1 MNADDTRTG
10 KTPLIFAVIGFFV
23 GMATGSNGGFLLGTL
38 AGWALGLAWS
48 QQGVLR
54 RLQARIEGL
63 EQLWLQTAAPESA
76 LVKEAAATVQP
87 EAVATPAV
95 AMQVDTA
102 QSRAADSPVVED
114 LTKPAPAQSTWES
127 PPPTPPNAI
136 ERGIAQ
142 VWDWLRGG
150 NPLAKIGVVILFF
163 GAVFLVKYAAEH
175 SLFPIEL
182 RFAGLGAGAVAL
194 LVLGWRLRSAKPGY
208 AQILQGGGIAGLYL
222 VTFAAARL
230 YHLLPLPLALAVM
243 VAVAVLAALLAV
255 AQNALAMA
263 VIGTGGG
270 FLAPL
275 LVSTGSGNH
284 IALFTY
290 YAILNL
296 GVFTVAWF
304 RAWRVLNLLGL
315 LFTFG
320 IVGVFRG
327 TGYEAEKLVST
338 DAFVLLF
345 FGMYVAVSIL
355 FALRQ
360 KPDLKG
366 AVSASLVFGLPVAA
380 FGIHASLWRGTE
392 YALAWSA
399 LGFGAFYIALATV
412 LWNRQREHLRL
423 LCEAFAALG
432 VIFSSLAI
440 PLAFDEHATAAMWAV
455 EGAGL
460 MWLGVRQNRKL
471 ARAFSVLLQAGGTLA
486 FLMHGLADADALPIA
501 NGQCIGLLVLGL
513 SALLSGY
520 WLRREG
526 QPVPSWEQGWS
537 LIALVVGTLW
547 IAAAGLG
554 EISRVLGTVQVGAA
568 LAWLSLLALGWQALS
583 RRLAWPLFDHL
594 SIAWMVFAAIL
605 GVEWASDLHA
615 QGYSSSMG
623 GQLFSTVDEMGSAHP
638 AAYAG
643 WLGWPLWFVVQYRL
657 LWQREPAAPL
667 LFAQHIATGLL
678 LLTLLIWEATWQ
690 VQAAQPLG
698 FWQWL
703 PGAVLLIATLT
714 LLTRATLK
722 PAWPLARHAQAY
734 RLGVG
739 WPVAAASML
748 WLLAANVGS
757 AGSASPLPTW
767 PLLNPLDLAS
777 VGLLLALAR
786 YGLQATAREHLPVQ
800 PRVLLAGLAAL
811 VFLWMNAA
819 LVRGL
824 HYGIDTPLFGQGAM
838 QSTVLQAALSVFW
851 SLLAFAVMV
860 FASRKGLRVVWLAG
874 AALMAVVVVKL
885 FVIDT
890 VGSGTLA
897 RIVAFFSVGGI
908 LLVTGYFSPLPPA
921 RPGDEMEAA

>member
-23 GMATGSNGGFLLGTL
+23 GMATGSNGGFLLGAL
-38 AGWALGLAWS
+38 AGWALGLAWA

-54 RLQARIEGL
+54 RLQSRIEGL
-63 EQLWLQTAAPESA
+63 EQLWLQTPAPETA
-76 LVKEAAATVQP
+76 PVKKVAAVSQAASVAATV
-87 EAVATPAV
+87 PAP
-95 AMQVDTA
+95 AMRVDTA
-102 QSRAADSPVVED
+102 GTSAVSSPVAEGFK
-114 LTKPAPAQSTWES
+114 KPAPTRSTWV
-127 PPPTPPNAI
+127 PPPPAPPSAI
-136 ERGIAQ
+136 EKGVALA
-142 VWDWLRGG
+142 WDWLRGG

-194 LVLGWRLRSAKPGY
+194 LVTGWRLRTRTPGY

-230 YHLLPLPLALAVM
+230 YHLLPLPFALAVM

-290 YAILNL
+290 YAVLNL

-327 TGYEAEKLVST
+327 TGYDAEKLVST

-432 VIFSSLAI
+432 VIFTSLAI
-440 PLAFDEHATAAMWAV
+440 PLAFDEHATSAMWAV

-460 MWLGVRQNRKL
+460 MWLGVRQDRKL
-471 ARAFSVLLQAGGTLA
+471 ARAFSVLLQVGGTLA
-486 FLMHGLADADALPIA
+486 FLKHGLADADALPIA

-526 QPVPSWEQGWS
+526 QAIPSWESGWS
-537 LIALVVGTLW
+537 LAAVVIGTVF

-554 EISRVLGTVQVGAA
+554 EINRLLDTVQAGAT
-568 LAWLSLLALGWQALS
+568 LAWLALLALCWQGLS
-583 RRLAWPLFDHL
+583 RRLAWPLFDGL
-594 SIAWMVFAAIL
+594 ATTLMAVAAALAVQCVLVPQQWFAEAL
-605 GVEWASDLHA
+605 AP
-615 QGYSSSMG
+615 
-623 GQLFSTVDEMGSAHP
+623 HP
-638 AAYAG
+638 AALAG
-643 WLGWPLWFVVQYRL
+643 RFGWPLWFIAQYQL
-657 LWQREPAAPL
+657 LRRREPAAL
-667 LFAQHIATGLL
+667 LLAVQHAATGLL
-678 LLTLLIWEATWQ
+678 LLALLIWEATWQ
-690 VQAAQPLG
+690 VQSQQPQG

-703 PGAVLLIATLT
+703 PSAALLIATLA
-714 LLTRATLK
+714 LLTPKLLI
-722 PAWPLARHAQAY
+722 PAWPLARHAVAY

-739 WPVAAASML
+739 WPVAVASAL
-748 WLLAANVGS
+748 WLLLANASS
-757 AGSASPLPTW
+757 AGSAAPLPTW

-786 YGLQATAREHLPVQ
+786 YGLQPAALEHLSLQ

-811 VFLWMNAA
+811 VFLWMNAT

-824 HYGIDTPLFGQGAM
+824 HYGINTPLFGQGALH
-838 QSTVLQAALSVFW
+838 STVLQAALSVFW

-860 FASRKGLRVVWLAG
+860 FASRKGQRLVWLAG

-885 FVIDT
+885 FVVDT
-890 VGSGTLA
+890 AGSGTLA
-897 RIVAFFSVGGI
+897 RIVAFFSVGGV
-908 LLVTGYFSPLPPA
+908 LLVTGYFSPLPPTA
-921 RPGDEMEAA
+921 ALDEAEAA

>member
-23 GMATGSNGGFLLGTL
+23 GMATGSNGGFLLGAL
-38 AGWALGLAWS
+38 AGWALGLAWA

-63 EQLWLQTAAPESA
+63 ERARWQSAGAVDAPAKQVAPAAVLPVDAAQNTVPAAPVPTP
-76 LVKEAAATVQP
+76 VKPLP
-87 EAVATPAV
+87 EP
-95 AMQVDTA
+95 
-102 QSRAADSPVVED
+102 
-114 LTKPAPAQSTWES
+114 STWV
-127 PPPTPPNAI
+127 PLPQAPPNAI
-136 ERGIAQ
+136 EKGIVQA
-142 VWDWLRGG
+142 WDWLRGG

-182 RFAGLGAGAVAL
+182 RFVGLGAGAVAL
-194 LVLGWRLRSAKPGY
+194 LVIGWRLRTRTPGY

-230 YHLLPLPLALAVM
+230 YHLVPLPFALAVM

-327 TGYEAEKLVST
+327 TGYEAEKLIST

-399 LGFGAFYIALATV
+399 LGFGAFYIVLATV

-432 VIFSSLAI
+432 VIFTSLAV

-460 MWLGVRQNRKL
+460 MWLGVKQDRKL
-471 ARAFSVLLQAGGTLA
+471 ARAFSVLLQVGGTLA
-486 FLMHGLADADALPIA
+486 FLKHGMVAAEALPIA
-501 NGQCIGLLVLGL
+501 NSQCIGLLVLGV
-513 SALLSGY
+513 SALLSGH

-526 QPVPSWEQGWS
+526 QTLPAWEQSWS
-537 LIALVVGTLW
+537 LLAILAGTLW
-547 IAAAGLG
+547 ISLAGLG
-554 EISRVLGTVQVGAA
+554 EISRVLESVEAGAT
-568 LAWLSLLALGWQALS
+568 LAWLSLLALVWQALS

-594 SIAWMVFAAIL
+594 AIALMAVAAVL
-605 GVEWASDLHA
+605 AVQLALHLPTREMLA
-615 QGYSSSMG
+615 AWDDSM
-623 GQLFSTVDEMGSAHP
+623 QLSATQSVLPHP
-638 AAYAG
+638 ASLAG
-643 WLGWPLWFVVQYRL
+643 WLGWPLWCLVQYRL
-657 LWQREPAAPL
+657 LWRREPDAPL
-667 LFAQHIATGLL
+667 LFAQHLATGLL

-703 PGAVLLIATLT
+703 PGAALLIATLA

-722 PAWPLARHAQAY
+722 PAWPLAGHAQAY

-739 WPVAAASML
+739 WPVAAASAL
-748 WLLAANVGS
+748 WLVLANASSVGS
-757 AGSASPLPTW
+757 AAPLPTW

-777 VGLLLALAR
+777 IGLLLALTR
-786 YGLQATAREHLPVQ
+786 YGLQPAAREHLSVQ
-800 PRVLLAGLAAL
+800 PRVLLVGLAAL

-824 HYGIDTPLFGQGAM
+824 HYGIDTPLFGQGALH
-838 QSTVLQAALSVFW
+838 STVLQAALSVFW

-890 VGSGTLA
+890 AGSGTLA

-921 RPGDEMEAA
+921 VVQDEAEAA